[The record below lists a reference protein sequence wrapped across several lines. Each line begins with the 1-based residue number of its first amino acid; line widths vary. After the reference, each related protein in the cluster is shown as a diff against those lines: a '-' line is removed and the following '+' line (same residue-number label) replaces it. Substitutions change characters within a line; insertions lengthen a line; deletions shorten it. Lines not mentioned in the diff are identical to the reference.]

1 MKDWRKW
8 YLKYF
13 DLNNDGITNWWEWF
27 IPLGLIIAIEVIAEI
42 IAGVIIRNYPVL
54 GKRTG

>member
-1 MKDWRKW
+1 MNQKDWRKW

-27 IPLGLIIAIEVIAEI
+27 IPLGLIIAIEIIAEI
-42 IAGVIIRNYPVL
+42 IAGVIL
-54 GKRTG
+54 